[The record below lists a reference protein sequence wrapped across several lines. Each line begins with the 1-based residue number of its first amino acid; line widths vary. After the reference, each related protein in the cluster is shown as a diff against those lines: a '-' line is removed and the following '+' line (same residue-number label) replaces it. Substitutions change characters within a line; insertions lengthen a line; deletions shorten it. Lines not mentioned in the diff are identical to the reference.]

1 VYSILLSVPNT
12 TENYKWLWL
21 VKISWAIREDI
32 REFSRGLL
40 TTIRG
45 ISGITERKT
54 TKKSQSSRSPHR
66 DIKMA
71 HIQYEAENTKSKT
84 SFGLT

>member
-1 VYSILLSVPNT
+1 M
-12 TENYKWLWL
+12 
-21 VKISWAIREDI
+21 

-66 DIKMA
+66 DMKMA
-71 HIQYEAENTKSKT
+71 PIQYEAERYQPEDEFRSDIRDICNDTT
-84 SFGLT
+84 GQ